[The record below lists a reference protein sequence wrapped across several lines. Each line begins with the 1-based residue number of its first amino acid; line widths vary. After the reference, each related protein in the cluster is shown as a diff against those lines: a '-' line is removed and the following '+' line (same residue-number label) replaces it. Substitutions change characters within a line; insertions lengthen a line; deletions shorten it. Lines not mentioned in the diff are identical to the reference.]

1 VWRQLGGSAVTAR
14 RLAFAFEELA
24 KTSPVAAAV
33 RGRAFCVGP
42 SSARGTGRVRCG
54 HLGVESGETAVTVRA
69 VCVLET
75 SGVGATVVF
84 SVLVIDGGHDLG
96 AAGGAQECSDALVS
110 AGVQGSAGG

>member
-1 VWRQLGGSAVTAR
+1 MWRQLGGSAVTAR

-33 RGRAFCVGP
+33 RGKASYVGP

-69 VCVLET
+69 VCALET

-84 SVLVIDGGHDLG
+84 SVLVIDGGHGLG
-96 AAGGAQECSDALVS
+96 AAGGAQGCGDALVS